1 MKTDWPYP
9 TLFAHRGGGTLAP
22 ENTLAGLRKG
32 KELGFRA
39 VEFDVMLTHDGIA
52 AVVHDPHLG
61 RTVAGHGSI
70 SDLTYAQLSLMDAGG
85 WHSPQYRGEIVPTL
99 DAVVQFCC
107 EQQMAMNIEIKPA
120 PSFAQQTGI
129 AVGLA
134 LKHFLANYS
143 LLSQAHFKPLVSSF
157 NAEALSAFRQILPA
171 QPAGI
176 LYAKAPADWFALP
189 TALACQAIHCHF
201 GLLNKDLVR
210 DIKARGLWLFCY
222 TVNDPIM
229 AQTLLDWGVDG
240 FCTDRLDL
248 FTHML

>member
-9 TLFAHRGGGTLAP
+9 VLFAHRGGGSLAP

-32 KELGFRA
+32 KELGFAA

-61 RTVAGHGSI
+61 RTIKGDGAI
-70 SDLTYAQLSLMDAGG
+70 SDLTYAQLAAMDAGA
-85 WHSPQYRGEIVPTL
+85 WHSAQYKGESVPTL

-107 EQQMAMNIEIKPA
+107 EQQIAMNIEIKPA
-120 PSFAQQTGI
+120 PGFAQETGR
-129 AVGLA
+129 AVGRALEKYLA
-134 LKHFLANYS
+134 RYP
-143 LLSQAHFKPLVSSF
+143 LLSELSFNPLVSSF
-157 NAEALSAFRQILPA
+157 NTEALSAFRQVLPK
-171 QPAGI
+171 QPLGI
-176 LYAKAPADWFALP
+176 LYAKAPTDWFAIP
-189 TALACQAIHCHF
+189 TSLQCQAIHCHF
-201 GLLNKDLVR
+201 GLLNADLVR

-222 TVNDPIM
+222 TVNDPIVG
-229 AQTLLDWGVDG
+229 QTLLDWGVDG